1 MKCLVSRSFV
11 GTRSFSTDGKK
22 DGMDLDELRRCWRWN
37 SREVRDLMKK
47 VPPEVT
53 GMAMKQAM
61 NMTPDQREEIVK
73 MGERLFS
80 SRRRRTEGPIIM
92 EDDSKEEQKKEI
104 GTEEQKTESKKD
116 DVIQLGS
123 SYKKSEEDTSTKQRE
138 DEGNANDRKAEDD
151 SSSYQKPIEFIFP
164 GQGGFMD
171 QIQKMLGNST
181 SKKVE
186 VVKET
191 GVRFDDVAGINEAKK
206 EIMEFIDFMKNQDK
220 YLEIGARIPKGALLS
235 GPPGTGKT
243 LLAKAAAGEASVPFL
258 YTSGSDFVELYA
270 GVGAKRVRELFAEA
284 RKQAP
289 CIIFVDEID
298 AIGKKRN
305 AGV

>member
-1 MKCLVSRSFV
+1 
-11 GTRSFSTDGKK
+11 
-22 DGMDLDELRRCWRWN
+22 MDLDELRRYLRWN
-37 SREVRDLMKK
+37 SREVQDLMKK

-73 MGERLFS
+73 MGERLFAY
-80 SRRRRTEGPIIM
+80 RRRRTEEPIVIK
-92 EDDSKEEQKKEI
+92 EDSKEEKRKEI
-104 GTEEQKTESKKD
+104 SKEEEQKEESKEEE
-116 DVIQLGS
+116 VIQLGS
-123 SYKKSEEDTSTKQRE
+123 SYKKSEENTSRKQNE
-138 DEGNANDRKAEDD
+138 EGSSNENKAEDD

-191 GVRFDDVAGINEAKK
+191 GVRFDDVAGINEAKT
-206 EIMEFIDFMKNQDK
+206 EIMEFIDFMKNQEK
-220 YLEIGARIPKGALLS
+220 YLEIGARVPKGALLS

-258 YTSGSDFVELYA
+258 YASGSDFVELYA

-305 AGV
+305 AGVRNDWVDHGLEIQWCK

>member
-1 MKCLVSRSFV
+1 
-11 GTRSFSTDGKK
+11 
-22 DGMDLDELRRCWRWN
+22 MDLDELRRCWRWN

>member
-1 MKCLVSRSFV
+1 
-11 GTRSFSTDGKK
+11 
-22 DGMDLDELRRCWRWN
+22 
-37 SREVRDLMKK
+37 MKK

-53 GMAMKQAM
+53 GMAVKQAM
-61 NMTPDQREEIVK
+61 SMTPEQQEQLAK
-73 MGERLFS
+73 MGEKLFL
-80 SRRRRTEGPIIM
+80 SRRRRMEEPVNKDEEKKGQERKEISTE
-92 EDDSKEEQKKEI
+92 EEKKDESKEE
-104 GTEEQKTESKKD
+104 

-123 SYKKSEEDTSTKQRE
+123 SYRKPEENTPKDQKLEEDTSKEQ
-138 DEGNANDRKAEDD
+138 KVEDD
-151 SSSYQKPIEFIFP
+151 TSTYQKPIEFVFP
-164 GQGGFMD
+164 GQVGFMD
-171 QIQKMLGNST
+171 QIQKMLGNTT

-191 GVRFDDVAGINEAKK
+191 GVRFDDVAGINEAKT
-206 EIMEFIDFMKNQDK
+206 EIMEFIDFMKNQEK
-220 YLEIGARIPKGALLS
+220 YIEIGARVPKGALLS

-258 YTSGSDFVELYA
+258 YISGSDFVELYA

-289 CIIFVDEID
+289 CIVFIDEID

-305 AGV
+305 AGVSDD